1 MNPLDR
7 VKSPQQPPPG
17 EEDDLIDLSE
27 VMEDG
32 EPLDLTDEVA
42 DEVAAE
48 VVLDFRNGTDG
59 MAALKAPSA
68 PPEEAP
74 PAPPTPRAAPP
85 EESLDDFL
93 ASLPELPE
101 ELDIPDNTP
110 SLRAAA
116 VPDLPPDLAGRLD
129 EAELQDLV
137 RRVVQETVERLARE
151 LVPPL
156 AAEAIERELARVK
169 KRLAEPD

>member
-1 MNPLDR
+1 MNPFDR
-7 VKSPQQPPPG
+7 VKSTQPSPP
-17 EEDDLIDLSE
+17 EEDDLIDLTE

-32 EPLDLTDEVA
+32 EPLELTDE
-42 DEVAAE
+42 EAAE
-48 VVLDFRNGTDG
+48 VVLDFRDGTDG
-59 MAALKAPSA
+59 LAALKAPA

-74 PAPPTPRAAPP
+74 PTPAAAHP

-110 SLRAAA
+110 PLKGAAA
-116 VPDLPPDLAGRLD
+116 PDLPRELAGRLD

-156 AAEAIERELARVK
+156 AVEAIERELTRIK
-169 KRLAEPD
+169 KRLTEPD

>member
-1 MNPLDR
+1 MNPFNR
-7 VKSPQQPPPG
+7 VKSPPPPPPG
-17 EEDDLIDLSE
+17 EEDDLIDLTE
-27 VMEDG
+27 VMENG
-32 EPLDLTDEVA
+32 EPLELTDEVG
-42 DEVAAE
+42 AE
-48 VVLDFRNGTDG
+48 VVLDFRDGTDG
-59 MAALKAPSA
+59 LAALKAPAA

-101 ELDIPDNTP
+101 ELDIPDATP
-110 SLRAAA
+110 PLKAAA
-116 VPDLPPDLAGRLD
+116 APDLPRELAGRLD

-156 AAEAIERELARVK
+156 ALEAIERELARVK

>member
-1 MNPLDR
+1 MNPFDR
-7 VKSPQQPPPG
+7 VKSPQPPPPG
-17 EEDDLIDLSE
+17 EDDLIDLTE

-32 EPLDLTDEVA
+32 EPLELTDEA
-42 DEVAAE
+42 AAE

-59 MAALKAPSA
+59 LAALKAPPA
-68 PPEEAP
+68 PPEEEP
-74 PAPPTPRAAPP
+74 PAPPAAHP

-101 ELDIPDNTP
+101 ELDIPDNTQF
-110 SLRAAA
+110 LKGAAA
-116 VPDLPPDLAGRLD
+116 PDLSRELAGRLD

-156 AAEAIERELARVK
+156 ALEAIERELARMK
-169 KRLAEPD
+169 KRLTEPD

>member
-1 MNPLDR
+1 MNPFNR

-17 EEDDLIDLSE
+17 EEGDLIDLTE
-27 VMEDG
+27 VMEDE
-32 EPLDLTDEVA
+32 EPLELTDEVA

-48 VVLDFRNGTDG
+48 VVLDFRDGTDG
-59 MAALKAPSA
+59 IAALKAPSA
-68 PPEEAP
+68 SPEEAP
-74 PAPPTPRAAPP
+74 TAPPAAPP

-101 ELDIPDNTP
+101 ELDIPDAGSP
-110 SLRAAA
+110 LKGAAA
-116 VPDLPPDLAGRLD
+116 PDLPRELAGRLD

-169 KRLAEPD
+169 RLLTEPD

>member
-1 MNPLDR
+1 MNPFNR
-7 VKSPQQPPPG
+7 VKSPQPLPPG
-17 EEDDLIDLSE
+17 EDDLIDLTE
-27 VMEDG
+27 AMEDG
-32 EPLDLTDEVA
+32 EPLELTDEA
-42 DEVAAE
+42 AAE

-59 MAALKAPSA
+59 LAALKAPA
-68 PPEEAP
+68 TPPEEAP

-116 VPDLPPDLAGRLD
+116 ASWTCPRTWLGV
-129 EAELQDLV
+129 
-137 RRVVQETVERLARE
+137 
-151 LVPPL
+151 
-156 AAEAIERELARVK
+156 
-169 KRLAEPD
+169 

>member
-1 MNPLDR
+1 
-7 VKSPQQPPPG
+7 
-17 EEDDLIDLSE
+17 
-27 VMEDG
+27 MEDG
-32 EPLDLTDEVA
+32 EPLELTDEVRMSGGRSGA
-42 DEVAAE
+42 GFPRRHRRPGRPESPGSTPGGSAAH
-48 VVLDFRNGTDG
+48 
-59 MAALKAPSA
+59 
-68 PPEEAP
+68 
-74 PAPPTPRAAPP
+74 PARRSPP

-110 SLRAAA
+110 PLKGAAA
-116 VPDLPPDLAGRLD
+116 PDLPRELAGRLD

-156 AAEAIERELARVK
+156 ASEAIERELARIK

>member
-1 MNPLDR
+1 MNPFDR
-7 VKSPQQPPPG
+7 VKSPQPPPPG
-17 EEDDLIDLSE
+17 EDDLIDLTE

-32 EPLDLTDEVA
+32 EPLELTDEAA

-48 VVLDFRNGTDG
+48 VVLDFRDGTDG
-59 MAALKAPSA
+59 IAALKAPAA

-74 PAPPTPRAAPP
+74 PTPPAAPP

-101 ELDIPDNTP
+101 ELDIPDNTL

-116 VPDLPPDLAGRLD
+116 ASDPPPDLPPDLAGRLD